1 MGERFFTALSV
12 TVRLRVLCHL
22 TRIFPLRLAALGT
35 SPARVR
41 GYKEW
46 I

>member
-1 MGERFFTALSV
+1 MKNRKNREKFLLARRMALS
-12 TVRLRVLCHL
+12 
-22 TRIFPLRLAALGT
+22 AACGGT

>member
-1 MGERFFTALSV
+1 MPAPSAASGGTSPARALS
-12 TVRLRVLCHL
+12 
-22 TRIFPLRLAALGT
+22 AACGGT

-41 GYKEW
+41 GYKEG